1 MELHPWWLQK
11 KTYYHKGTWHNTCY
25 WDLIVEVWDKHHVPW
40 QYNEDCYKAIEVFE
54 GERNV
59 KDLQALGDV
68 VYNQP

>member
-1 MELHPWWLQK
+1 MAQYML
-11 KTYYHKGTWHNTCY
+11 

-54 GERNV
+54 GEWNV